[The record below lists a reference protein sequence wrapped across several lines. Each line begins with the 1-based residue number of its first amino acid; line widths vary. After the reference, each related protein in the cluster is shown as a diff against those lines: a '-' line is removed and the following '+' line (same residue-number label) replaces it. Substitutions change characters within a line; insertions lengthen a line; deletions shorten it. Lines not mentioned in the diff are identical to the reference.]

1 MQAEIG
7 SPARQFYVSSAH
19 FAELALTG
27 SAAQPRLVASLQTGI
42 EEIWTISLSA
52 KGLVATGN
60 AQRIVEATAGEGNP
74 QFSPDSRRLAFRSS
88 RSGTSEIW
96 LADSDG
102 TNPRQLTHVSAY
114 TASFPH
120 WSPDGQS
127 LVFHARFPGE
137 PQLYVV
143 RVSDWS
149 GAAGDV

>member
-7 SPARQFYVSSAH
+7 SPARQFYVSSSH

-60 AQRIVEATAGEGNP
+60 AQRIVESTAGEGHRGSLQP
-74 QFSPDSRRLAFRSS
+74 AGWL
-88 RSGTSEIW
+88 SEPPEWHVSIW
-96 LADSDG
+96 LAG
-102 TNPRQLTHVSAY
+102 RTAQIRVANHIAVS
-114 TASFPH
+114 TVRLLSH
-120 WSPDGQS
+120 WSPDGQF

-143 RVSDWS
+143 HWRTEWCR
-149 GAAGDV
+149 